1 MNNIDIIKKEV
12 TKLLETD
19 KSGHGMD
26 HINRVVVTSTAFAQ
40 KENANL
46 ELALA
51 IAYLHDVDDYKL
63 VGIDN
68 ASNYTNTKM
77 ILSKTNFTDEEKEII
92 IDGVKTIGYSK
103 RLEGLIPSSIEAKIV
118 SDADMIE
125 AMGVIGILR
134 TYQYSLKNNRPL
146 FDENTFPREDIDANT
161 YKQKQSS
168 TVINHVFEKLLKLK
182 DLMLT
187 KSGQDEA
194 LIRHE
199 FMIDFLDEYF
209 NEINNYEWKDY
220 LKRYLKK

>member
-26 HINRVVVTSTAFAQ
+26 HINRVVVTSTDFAQ

-68 ASNYTNTKM
+68 AKNYTNTKK
-77 ILSKTNFTDEEKEII
+77 ILSKTSFTDEEKNLII
-92 IDGVKTIGYSK
+92 NGVKSIGYSK
-103 RLEGLIPSSIEAKIV
+103 RIEGLIPSSIEAKIV
-118 SDADMIE
+118 SDADMLE

-187 KSGQDEA
+187 KSGQDES